1 MLSNN
6 QVCCEVITPS
16 ELNSLEE
23 CHALCIFMLRQA
35 HHVRVIFNDAELDSA
50 YYGKGKN

>member
-1 MLSNN
+1 MLLNN

-16 ELNSLEE
+16 GLNSLEE
-23 CHALCIFMLRQA
+23 CHALCIFILRQA